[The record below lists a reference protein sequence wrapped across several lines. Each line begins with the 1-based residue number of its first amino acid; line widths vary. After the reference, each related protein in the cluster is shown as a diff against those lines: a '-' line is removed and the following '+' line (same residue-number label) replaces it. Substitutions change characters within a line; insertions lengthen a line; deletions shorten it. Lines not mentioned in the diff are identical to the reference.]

1 MNAIDYAL
9 AFEEEGKNFYNELAL
24 KAKKD
29 EIRSIFLMLAD
40 DELRHYKIIEKFK
53 EGVYEYLHTSTF
65 NNVPTLFQKLKSQNT
80 AFSDNQS
87 LLDTYNS
94 AIQIEIQSRDFYK
107 QQALSSSSPKEKEIL
122 EILSKE
128 EDKHRI
134 ILENLME
141 FIRKSQEWVE
151 SAEFSHIND

>member
-29 EIRSIFLMLAD
+29 EIRSIFLMLAE
-40 DELRHYKIIEKFK
+40 DESRHYKIIEKIK
-53 EGVYEYLHTSTF
+53 EGVFAYLPTSTF
-65 NNVPTLFQKLKSQNT
+65 NNVPTLFQKLKNQNT
-80 AFSDNQS
+80 VFSDNQS

-94 AIQIEIQSRDFYK
+94 AIEIEIQSRDFYK
-107 QQALSSSSPKEKEIL
+107 QQALSSNSPEEKEIL
-122 EILSKE
+122 EMLSKE